1 MFDFFQRLTILQ
13 RLLTIFVIGTVAGA
27 VFIAGF
33 FYVSS
38 IQNLEHELLNQT
50 QIQLQE
56 EVKTELIAN
65 TKMQDMLMVGL
76 LHASALHI
84 LATQGDVVLAAQK
97 LKQLKQGVQARA
109 HLMHVDFAIFDEQSN
124 LVAAS
129 WSEGRRVSD
138 GVKQLLSKSK
148 TDKILSQVVP
158 EDHAEVAVQRYR
170 SETGR
175 TFILAIF
182 LGLENVSE
190 RLQENMQVTA
200 IWMVRDQG
208 RWQPLKLSANE
219 GLSGQLAAQYMNT
232 QGSGIRLMDNRLVLG
247 YSLAD
252 DPNVKLVL
260 KTSAQSYLDN
270 VDEQVWEVTLD
281 VIVVVVIDVLV
292 NLIVLITIYR
302 DAVKPLR
309 QAMIEVDKISDGNL
323 RDPISTQVSSA
334 DMRRFMQ
341 ALEQM
346 RQAWQKIVGSVRT
359 NAQKLSERSAE
370 TYGNVT
376 QICELLKEEEKDVG
390 QVNETMEHLQKLS
403 HQVVQASDKGV
414 EIGGHA
420 SEEVC
425 LTVDEIGSTAN
436 KVRNLSQEIS
446 ESAQQVVDLVNEL
459 NAIDEVLVNIKDI
472 SEQTN
477 LLALNA
483 AIEAARAGEHGRGF
497 AVVADEVRALA
508 SKTDNTVDEVFKII
522 DRVKGKTSASGK
534 EMESVSQEAE
544 SMSQE
549 TEVLQEKLSD
559 IIESMQ
565 KVVQEID
572 VIKGRAQTQD
582 QASSEVKETIS
593 EIAKKTMNIT
603 GKAGTTLNCF
613 EEVKRDAQALAE
625 QVARFKV

>member
-56 EVKTELIAN
+56 DVKTELIAN
-65 TKMQDMLMVGL
+65 AKMQDMLMVGL